1 MAARTAVAL
10 WPDNASMH
18 HLLAQSLSR
27 LRAWEEEAVEA
38 RQAYI
43 RAGYDGENQTWLL
56 LAGDQLN
63 LGDTLVA
70 AATLDSADACA
81 RTDAGRTATRAMRA
95 ALASGPNRNEPQ

>member
-27 LRAWEEEAVEA
+27 LRAWEEAVEA
-38 RQAYI
+38 RQASI